1 MFHFMLDCNNY
12 FKKSLFIVGE
22 IGGNDI
28 MKHMVKYKTVT
39 ELREIVPFM
48 VEAITNTTNVCFIPI
63 KYWNDYFTEL

>member
-1 MFHFMLDCNNY
+1 MIDCNIY

-28 MKHMVKYKTVT
+28 MKHMKHKTVT

-48 VEAITNTTNVCFIPI
+48 VEAITNTTNVCFIAI
-63 KYWNDYFTEL
+63 KFWNDYFTKL